1 MLIPVSHVNRGAGE
15 LARLQAE
22 RRPGRP
28 PSAREDM
35 LKQRIAMEINEYN
48 TGYWLPDLQEEKNL
62 EQLRLWNGEWASM
75 GNIRYIRLSKD
86 GQIKQSSFPPKGES

>member
-1 MLIPVSHVNRGAGE
+1 MLILISHVNRGTEE
-15 LARLQAE
+15 LAQLQAE

-28 PSAREDM
+28 PSAREDK
-35 LKQRIAMEINEYN
+35 LKQGIAMENNEYK
-48 TGYWLPDLQEEKNL
+48 TGYWLPDVQDEKNL

-86 GQIKQSSFPPKGES
+86 GKIKQSSFPPKGES